1 MLLFVPIKNLRYLYG
16 YNLQLNNSS
25 LFSVFNISFGYL
37 AIPLL
42 IFVVMT
48 VISKKSSVSVPM
60 RIKRFVIY
68 DLTYAWVVANG
79 FLLAYGTSLTV
90 TSSNSISGI
99 DIAGI
104 MVFVLYLLVMSAV
117 SYKSFFKRQED

>member
-1 MLLFVPIKNLRYLYG
+1 MLLFVPIKNLRYIYG

-60 RIKRFVIY
+60 RIKIFVIY

-90 TSSNSISGI
+90 TSSNSLSGI

>member
-79 FLLAYGTSLTV
+79 FLLAYGTRDQIAKHRWTHSVGDARALRR
-90 TSSNSISGI
+90 IGI
-99 DIAGI
+99 
-104 MVFVLYLLVMSAV
+104 
-117 SYKSFFKRQED
+117 

>member
-90 TSSNSISGI
+90 TSSNSLSGI

>member
-90 TSSNSISGI
+90 TSSNSVSGI

>member
-1 MLLFVPIKNLRYLYG
+1 
-16 YNLQLNNSS
+16 
-25 LFSVFNISFGYL
+25 
-37 AIPLL
+37 
-42 IFVVMT
+42 
-48 VISKKSSVSVPM
+48 M

-90 TSSNSISGI
+90 TSSNSLSGI